1 MSRPNTSIKAIQN
14 NEIIPRRLTDGSY
27 LAEIPTISG
36 DINAVTSSPEI
47 NVPSINNNGENYE
60 LFATVDNNVVT
71 FKLICVA

>member
-1 MSRPNTSIKAIQN
+1 MARPNTSIKAIQN

-27 LAEIPTISG
+27 LAEIPIISG
-36 DINAVTSSPEI
+36 DTNVVTSSPEI